1 MEAEDKYV
9 CVHATE
15 EQYLIRQTLN
25 EWSELLP
32 EPFFCRCSRF
42 CIINMNYYNQKKSEA
57 VIGDKIIPV
66 GRAFKKDVFRAY
78 QEFLR
83 REAE

>member
-1 MEAEDKYV
+1 
-9 CVHATE
+9 
-15 EQYLIRQTLN
+15 
-25 EWSELLP
+25 
-32 EPFFCRCSRF
+32 
-42 CIINMNYYNQKKSEA
+42 MNYYNQKKSEA

-66 GRAFKKDVFRAY
+66 GRAFKKDICRAY